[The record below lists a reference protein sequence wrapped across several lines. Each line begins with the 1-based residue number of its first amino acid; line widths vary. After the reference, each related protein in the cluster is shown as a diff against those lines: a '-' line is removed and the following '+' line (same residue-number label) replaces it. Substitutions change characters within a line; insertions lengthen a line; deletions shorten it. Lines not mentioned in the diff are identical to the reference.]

1 MNEIGFEH
9 FSIQLIEDYPCES
22 RIELY
27 KRESHWID
35 LLQPTLNSVK
45 PWISDQER
53 KLKEKIYKAKH
64 KAEHKEKH
72 KEDRAKYYAKNK
84 DKTLTGHS
92 E

>member
-1 MNEIGFEH
+1 
-9 FSIQLIEDYPCES
+9 
-22 RIELY
+22 
-27 KRESHWID
+27 
-35 LLQPTLNSVK
+35 LNSVK